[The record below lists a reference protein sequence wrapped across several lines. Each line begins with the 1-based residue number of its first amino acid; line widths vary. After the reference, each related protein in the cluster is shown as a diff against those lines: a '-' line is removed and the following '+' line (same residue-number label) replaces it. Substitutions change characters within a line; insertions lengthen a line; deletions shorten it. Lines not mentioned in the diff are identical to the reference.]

1 LKRIGWLLSL
11 AAVLV
16 IWAGCVPISQNVP
29 VYAPGQVEDRGRS
42 PLDVCQPHSLPHRLI
57 LATAGVPSPM
67 TNAGSAQVNDQAG
80 FDYWW
85 GQVNAQLDPG
95 VAVNSKGEPLIDWT
109 NQTAYF
115 AVMPV
120 NNACQKVWPYGDEMN
135 TDCYTISVLM
145 YIDSA
150 GPPCDPQ
157 PLTQVPVFIYI
168 YPTTNLPLSFKAIT
182 PTPMPSPTGTPT
194 ATVTATP
201 TVTPTP
207 APSPIRKHRRRHAQ
221 QPV

>member
-1 LKRIGWLLSL
+1 MKKSLWLLSL
-11 AAVLV
+11 AAILV

-29 VYAPGQVEDRGRS
+29 VYAPGQVEYRGRS

-57 LATAGVPSPM
+57 AATASMPSSM
-67 TNAGSAQVNDQAG
+67 LVVGGAEMNDQAD

-85 GQVNAQLDPG
+85 SQVNAQLDPS
-95 VAVNSKGEPLIDWT
+95 VPVNSKGEPLIDWA

-120 NNACQKVWPYGDEMN
+120 NNTCQTVSPYQDGMN
-135 TDCYTISVLM
+135 TDCYTISVLN
-145 YIDSA
+145 YIETA
-150 GPPCDPQ
+150 APPCNPG
-157 PLTQVPVFIYI
+157 PLSQIPVFIYI
-168 YPTTNLPLSFKAIT
+168 FPRTNLPLSFKWIT
-182 PTPMPSPTGTPT
+182 PTPQPSPTYTPT

-207 APSPIRKHRRRHAQ
+207 APSPIRKHRRRHVQ